1 MSTQSSQG
9 NLLFLADD
17 LLRTLIS
24 FLGVDMASIRL
35 CLETWH
41 QAGKSI
47 LKENV
52 FSRRVNCTSIAVK
65 WAHGVLSSNAYL
77 VNNNKEKRFFIRV
90 YIFQ

>member
-35 CLETWH
+35 CLENWH

-47 LKENV
+47 LKENIILQTRELYEY
-52 FSRRVNCTSIAVK
+52 SREVGSWCS
-65 WAHGVLSSNAYL
+65 
-77 VNNNKEKRFFIRV
+77 
-90 YIFQ
+90 